1 MANGNKISKKDA
13 IDWVKKYKNKH
24 TNSTNSIQY
33 DAALIQ
39 QLLSIPGC
47 VSLRIHFAEN
57 NNGINCLVLVAV
69 DASGN
74 AILPPNDT
82 STTDAAFIV
91 DDGSTCPPTCPPGD
105 L

>member
-1 MANGNKISKKDA
+1 MANGKKISKKDA
-13 IDWVKKYKNKH
+13 TDYVKKYKNKH
-24 TNSTNSIQY
+24 TNSTNSVLY
-33 DAALIQ
+33 DATIVQ
-39 QLLSIPGC
+39 QLLAIPGC

-57 NNGINCLVLVAV
+57 NSGINCLVLVAV

-82 STTDAAFIV
+82 TTTDTAFIV
-91 DDGSTCPPTCPPGD
+91 DDGSTCPPTCPSGV